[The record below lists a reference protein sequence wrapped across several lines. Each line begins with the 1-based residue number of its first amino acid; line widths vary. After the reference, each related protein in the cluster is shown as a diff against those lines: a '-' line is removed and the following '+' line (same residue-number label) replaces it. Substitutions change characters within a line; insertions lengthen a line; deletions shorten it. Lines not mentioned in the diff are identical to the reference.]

1 MGPRLELASEFESG
15 FSGIVDLNAKWLFNF
30 IIVIVYYLFFKAS
43 DIDADRDRSVFDKI
57 LYFRILVPYT
67 GIIKN
72 VSKNTEALICPESL
86 FKKKIQVPVFM
97 DRIYRETGHF

>member
-1 MGPRLELASEFESG
+1 MTLL
-15 FSGIVDLNAKWLFNF
+15 LF
-30 IIVIVYYLFFKAS
+30 ISLFFKAS
-43 DIDADRDRSVFDKI
+43 GIDAERNRSVFDKI

-86 FKKKIQVPVFM
+86 FLKKIQVPLFM

>member
-1 MGPRLELASEFESG
+1 MTLL
-15 FSGIVDLNAKWLFNF
+15 LF
-30 IIVIVYYLFFKAS
+30 ISLFFKAS
-43 DIDADRDRSVFDKI
+43 GIDAERNRSAFDKI

>member
-1 MGPRLELASEFESG
+1 MTLL
-15 FSGIVDLNAKWLFNF
+15 LF
-30 IIVIVYYLFFKAS
+30 ISLFFKAS
-43 DIDADRDRSVFDKI
+43 GIDAERNRSVFDKI

-67 GIIKN
+67 RIIKN

>member
-1 MGPRLELASEFESG
+1 MTLL
-15 FSGIVDLNAKWLFNF
+15 LF
-30 IIVIVYYLFFKAS
+30 ISLFFKAS
-43 DIDADRDRSVFDKI
+43 DIDADRNRSVFDKI
-57 LYFRILVPYT
+57 LYFRILVSYT

-86 FKKKIQVPVFM
+86 FKKKIQVPLFM

>member
-1 MGPRLELASEFESG
+1 MTLL
-15 FSGIVDLNAKWLFNF
+15 LF
-30 IIVIVYYLFFKAS
+30 ISLFFKAS
-43 DIDADRDRSVFDKI
+43 GIDAERNRSVFDKI

>member
-1 MGPRLELASEFESG
+1 MTLL
-15 FSGIVDLNAKWLFNF
+15 LF
-30 IIVIVYYLFFKAS
+30 ISLFFKAS

-86 FKKKIQVPVFM
+86 FKKKIQVPFFV

>member
-1 MGPRLELASEFESG
+1 MTLL
-15 FSGIVDLNAKWLFNF
+15 LF
-30 IIVIVYYLFFKAS
+30 ISLFFKAS
-43 DIDADRDRSVFDKI
+43 GIDAERNRSVFDKM

>member
-1 MGPRLELASEFESG
+1 MTLL
-15 FSGIVDLNAKWLFNF
+15 LF
-30 IIVIVYYLFFKAS
+30 ISLFFKAS
-43 DIDADRDRSVFDKI
+43 GIDAERNRSVFDKI

-86 FKKKIQVPVFM
+86 FKKKYRFLSLWIAYIGRLVIFKYQVRRTSTLSFDQFWKELIM
-97 DRIYRETGHF
+97 LS

>member
-1 MGPRLELASEFESG
+1 MTLL
-15 FSGIVDLNAKWLFNF
+15 LF
-30 IIVIVYYLFFKAS
+30 ISLFFKVS

-86 FKKKIQVPVFM
+86 FKKKIQVPVFV

>member
-1 MGPRLELASEFESG
+1 MTLL
-15 FSGIVDLNAKWLFNF
+15 LF
-30 IIVIVYYLFFKAS
+30 ISLFFKVS

-86 FKKKIQVPVFM
+86 FLKKIQVPLFM

>member
-1 MGPRLELASEFESG
+1 MTLL
-15 FSGIVDLNAKWLFNF
+15 LF
-30 IIVIVYYLFFKAS
+30 ISLFFKAS

-86 FKKKIQVPVFM
+86 FKKKIQVPLFM

>member
-1 MGPRLELASEFESG
+1 MTLL
-15 FSGIVDLNAKWLFNF
+15 LF
-30 IIVIVYYLFFKAS
+30 ISLFFKAS
-43 DIDADRDRSVFDKI
+43 DIDADRNRSVFDKI

-86 FKKKIQVPVFM
+86 FKKKIQVPLFM

>member
-1 MGPRLELASEFESG
+1 MTLL
-15 FSGIVDLNAKWLFNF
+15 LF
-30 IIVIVYYLFFKAS
+30 ISLFFKAS
-43 DIDADRDRSVFDKI
+43 GIDAERNRSVFDKI

-97 DRIYRETGHF
+97 VRIYRETGHF

>member
-1 MGPRLELASEFESG
+1 MTLL
-15 FSGIVDLNAKWLFNF
+15 LF
-30 IIVIVYYLFFKAS
+30 ISLFFKAS
-43 DIDADRDRSVFDKI
+43 GIDAERNRSVFDKI

-86 FKKKIQVPVFM
+86 FKKKVQVPVFM

>member
-1 MGPRLELASEFESG
+1 MTLL
-15 FSGIVDLNAKWLFNF
+15 LF
-30 IIVIVYYLFFKAS
+30 ISLFFKVS

-86 FKKKIQVPVFM
+86 FKKKIQVPLFM

>member
-1 MGPRLELASEFESG
+1 MTLL
-15 FSGIVDLNAKWLFNF
+15 LF
-30 IIVIVYYLFFKAS
+30 ISLFFKVS

>member
-1 MGPRLELASEFESG
+1 MTLL
-15 FSGIVDLNAKWLFNF
+15 LF
-30 IIVIVYYLFFKAS
+30 ISLFFKAS
-43 DIDADRDRSVFDKI
+43 GIDAERNRSVFDKI

-86 FKKKIQVPVFM
+86 FKKKIQVPLFM

>member
-1 MGPRLELASEFESG
+1 MTLL
-15 FSGIVDLNAKWLFNF
+15 LF
-30 IIVIVYYLFFKAS
+30 ISLFFKAS

>member
-1 MGPRLELASEFESG
+1 MTLL
-15 FSGIVDLNAKWLFNF
+15 LF
-30 IIVIVYYLFFKAS
+30 ISLFFKAS
-43 DIDADRDRSVFDKI
+43 DIDADRNRSVFDKI

>member
-1 MGPRLELASEFESG
+1 MTLL
-15 FSGIVDLNAKWLFNF
+15 LF
-30 IIVIVYYLFFKAS
+30 ISLFFKAS
-43 DIDADRDRSVFDKI
+43 GIDAERNRSVFDKI

-86 FKKKIQVPVFM
+86 FKKKKIQVPLFM

>member
-1 MGPRLELASEFESG
+1 MTLL
-15 FSGIVDLNAKWLFNF
+15 LF
-30 IIVIVYYLFFKAS
+30 ISLFFKVS

-67 GIIKN
+67 GIIKKN
-72 VSKNTEALICPESL
+72 FKNTEALICPESL
-86 FKKKIQVPVFM
+86 FFKKIQVPLFM

>member
-1 MGPRLELASEFESG
+1 MTLL
-15 FSGIVDLNAKWLFNF
+15 LF
-30 IIVIVYYLFFKAS
+30 ISLFFKAS
-43 DIDADRDRSVFDKI
+43 GIDAERNRSVFDKI

-97 DRIYRETGHF
+97 YRIYRETGHF